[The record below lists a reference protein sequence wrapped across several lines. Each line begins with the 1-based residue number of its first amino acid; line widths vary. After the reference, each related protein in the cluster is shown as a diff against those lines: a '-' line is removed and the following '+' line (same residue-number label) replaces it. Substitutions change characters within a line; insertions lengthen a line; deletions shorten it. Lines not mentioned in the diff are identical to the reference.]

1 MEENVDLKRLIER
14 YIEFIDIK
22 SISKLAYKKQLMKF
36 YEYLVSNGK
45 QHNPQR
51 SDVKAYKEYLSSK
64 VHSASIA
71 QALTA
76 IRGFYVWMY
85 DQGLGMN
92 IASGIK
98 APSLVKTFKREPLTL
113 AQAKKL
119 VSKASREAKKS
130 LIGKRNYAI
139 ICLLLTTGLRT
150 IEIERANTED
160 LTEINEGKVLYI
172 QGKGHDDKDRYV
184 KISSFVY
191 STIEGYLIARND
203 NSKPLFMV
211 HGNHLS
217 NEGNPE
223 HRIRTKDIRTL
234 VKEML
239 RRIDL
244 DSKVYSAHSL
254 RHSVATL
261 NLEFGGTL
269 EETQELLRH
278 VNISTTM
285 IYSHHIKRE
294 KNNSE
299 IRVSDLIFGNK
310 KS

>member
-1 MEENVDLKRLIER
+1 MGSSNLKELITR

-22 SISKLAYKKQLMKF
+22 TISKEAYQKQLNKF
-36 YEYLVSNGK
+36 YDYLVSIG
-45 QHNPQR
+45 HEDMATR
-51 SDVKAYKEYLSSK
+51 SDIKSYKEHLSTY
-64 VHSASIA
+64 VHSATIA

-76 IRGFYVWMY
+76 IRGFYVWLY
-85 DQGLGMN
+85 DQGLGAN

-113 AQAKKL
+113 QQAKKL
-119 VSKASREAKKS
+119 VSKASKEAKKS
-130 LIGKRNYAI
+130 LVGKRNYAI

-150 IEIERANTED
+150 IEIERANTDD
-160 LTEINEGKVLYI
+160 LTEINEGKILYI

-184 KISSFVY
+184 KISPFVY
-191 STIEGYLIARND
+191 STIEGYLIDRND
-203 NSKPLFMV
+203 NGKPLFLV
-211 HGNHLS
+211 HGNHQS
-217 NEGNPE
+217 SKGNPE

-239 RRIDL
+239 RRINL

-254 RHSVATL
+254 RHSAATL

-285 IYSHHIKRE
+285 IYSHHMKRK

-299 IRVSDLIFGNK
+299 IRVSDLIFETK
-310 KS
+310 H

>member
-1 MEENVDLKRLIER
+1 MEQSVDMKDLIKC
-14 YIEFIDIK
+14 YIDFIDIK
-22 SISKLAYKKQLMKF
+22 AISKLAYKKQLDKF
-36 YEYLVSNGK
+36 YDYLVSVGK
-45 QHNPQR
+45 QNNPDR
-51 SDVKAYKEYLSSK
+51 SDVKAYKEYLSTK

-76 IRGFYVWMY
+76 IRGFYVWIY
-85 DQGLGMN
+85 DQGLGTN

-113 AQAKKL
+113 SQAKKL
-119 VSKASREAKKS
+119 VSKASKLAKKT

-184 KISSFVY
+184 KISPFVY
-191 STIEGYLIARND
+191 TAIENYLIARND
-203 NSKPLFMV
+203 DAKPLFMV
-211 HGNHLS
+211 HGNHQS
-217 NEGNPE
+217 NVGNPE
-223 HRIRTKDIRTL
+223 HRIRTKDVRTV

-299 IRVSDLIFGNK
+299 LRVSDLIFGNK
-310 KS
+310 R